1 MSPEAE
7 REEPELSGRQTTCAR
22 APLFAGSGARI
33 TRAESWRCVGN
44 VACRE
49 LLSAGALVVWR
60 ESCPPC
66 RSHARLSHKGGL
78 SGSFNPGSCMKQLRP
93 R

>member
-49 LLSAGALVVWR
+49 LLSAGAFGVLR
-60 ESCPPC
+60 EPCRPC
-66 RSHARLSHKGGL
+66 RSHAVGAAPQVVGGVL
-78 SGSFNPGSCMKQLRP
+78 RCMDRNIVLCGT
-93 R
+93 